1 MSRFTGFD
9 ERFQV
14 FYDGAL
20 LDPSYSDVINPSPPE
35 NGQVVIGRHYVDGDY
50 DYVSVEL
57 DELVFFNRALEDQ
70 EIQALYQYYN

>member
-1 MSRFTGFD
+1 MSRFRGFH

-14 FYDGAL
+14 FYDGHL
-20 LDPSYSDVINPSPPE
+20 LDPSYSDVINPSPPG

-50 DYVSVEL
+50 DYASVEL

-70 EIQALYQYYN
+70 EIQALYQQHN